1 MGRPVRL
8 DSKFEQPTN
17 QQPLLLEL
25 ELELEKDML
34 VMAVPLPSLPAL

>member
-1 MGRPVRL
+1 M
-8 DSKFEQPTN
+8 DSKFGQPTN

-34 VMAVPLPSLPAL
+34 VMAVPLPSSPAL